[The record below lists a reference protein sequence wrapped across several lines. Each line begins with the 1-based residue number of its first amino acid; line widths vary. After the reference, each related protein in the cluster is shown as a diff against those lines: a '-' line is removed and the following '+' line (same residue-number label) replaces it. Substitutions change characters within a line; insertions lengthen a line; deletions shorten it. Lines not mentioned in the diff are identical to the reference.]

1 MHVVHSGLFLLWPQT
16 MHIKLIKDS
25 KLLPG
30 VSISPVLL
38 TAHTQKSLTQILLPG
53 TMLIN

>member
-1 MHVVHSGLFLLWPQT
+1 MHVVHSGLFLPWPQT

-38 TAHTQKSLTQILLPG
+38 TAHTPKEPDSDSMPG
-53 TMLIN
+53 TMRID